1 MSLVAEVEVMMDFK
15 EVGRGRRSSGGGG
28 CYCQLDVGSV
38 RHNVALNLL
47 KSSVYEL

>member
-1 MSLVAEVEVMMDFK
+1 MSLVAEDEVMMNFK
-15 EVGRGRRSSGGGG
+15 EVERGRRSSGGGG
-28 CYCQLDVGSV
+28 YCQLNVGSV